1 MAQGRTRA
9 AMVQARRMKSGPKR
23 AKKRA
28 KKGVIPPSGPRRE
41 SILRSAYR
49 RGHAEKGLQRI
60 REHHRP
66 GEIYARAGVKSI
78 LTATNTDPY
87 FQKS

>member
-1 MAQGRTRA
+1 MAGLKPLKKP
-9 AMVQARRMKSGPKR
+9 V
-23 AKKRA
+23 KKRA
-28 KKGVIPPSGPRRE
+28 LTKKEKGM
-41 SILRSAYR
+41 LRSAYR
-49 RGHAEKGLQRI
+49 RGHAEKGIQRI

-87 FQKS
+87 LQRG